1 MAYIIELEDEGE
13 ALNDIPTTT
22 IRSKADVAG
31 NIAHQQASTL
41 STNDIVI
48 NKLTQ
53 VEIIMFFYTDDYWI
67 YGNLVVCI
75 SNGVRPFGRQLKR
88 FHFLP
93 LNFIYSPFLKFNRC
107 RLVKRQVNQDFNITL
122 LCLICI
128 KIVRRWNYLI
138 ILIWLQWLSKS
149 SWLLTAMMLSEQY
162 YCQFSDFLIKQLLKH
177 LDPLTP
183 YTHRVY
189 KILWPYS

>member
-53 VEIIMFFYTDDYWI
+53 VEKIMVFTQTTIESMETCGLYF
-67 YGNLVVCI
+67 
-75 SNGVRPFGRQLKR
+75 
-88 FHFLP
+88 
-93 LNFIYSPFLKFNRC
+93 
-107 RLVKRQVNQDFNITL
+107 
-122 LCLICI
+122 
-128 KIVRRWNYLI
+128 
-138 ILIWLQWLSKS
+138 
-149 SWLLTAMMLSEQY
+149 
-162 YCQFSDFLIKQLLKH
+162 
-177 LDPLTP
+177 
-183 YTHRVY
+183 
-189 KILWPYS
+189 